1 MRRSVSAK
9 YAHASRCSEYLSLSC
24 ASPFHAPDSHRPE
37 GHEPSGSGASVGRMP
52 ACGNHPATHFAS
64 VTAMST
70 HRITP
75 SLTRRALL
83 CRRALTPLA
92 RHERPVLWRGYCA
105 SPSCQFSCP
114 PDLSNK
120 CANGHSRRFGGVILA
135 LPPLCAV
142 TKCRGRA
149 HNVLDR
155 MSGGCATAQATQR
168 SLRSCRFPPRVAR

>member
-9 YAHASRCSEYLSLSC
+9 YVHASRCSEYLLS
-24 ASPFHAPDSHRPE
+24 HALPPSTHLIRTAPRATNPPAAVRVCVACRRCGSHL
-37 GHEPSGSGASVGRMP
+37 
-52 ACGNHPATHFAS
+52 ATHLAS

-75 SLTRRALL
+75 CLTRRALF

-92 RHERPVLWRGYCA
+92 RHEALYCGA
-105 SPSCQFSCP
+105 DTAPLHVQCSCP
-114 PDLSNK
+114 HDLSNK
-120 CANGHSRRFGGVILA
+120 CANGHNRRFGGVILA

-149 HNVLDR
+149 HTVLDR

-168 SLRSCRFPPRVAR
+168 SWRSCRFPPRVAR